1 MAASASEYLQ
11 AHNNV
16 IQIITALENVM
27 DPAEIDGIV
36 LRVDYLLRTLVNL
49 TNIDNHLE
57 TDQIIRPLGQSW
69 NKLTEVTRKFGLLT
83 ELIM

>member
-57 TDQIIRPLGQSW
+57 TDQIIRPLGQS
-69 NKLTEVTRKFGLLT
+69 
-83 ELIM
+83 